1 LSGADVVVVTD
12 VFGSREEPVP
22 GVTGEL
28 VAEAVRRRGTEVHY
42 LAHRS
47 DLARFV
53 ADRVEAGDLVLTM
66 GAGDITVVPTEM
78 ASLLAERR

>member
-1 LSGADVVVVTD
+1 MVVVTD
-12 VFGSREEPVP
+12 IFGSREEPVP

-28 VAEAVRRRGTEVHY
+28 IADAVRRHGTEVHY

-53 ADRVEAGDLVLTM
+53 AERVISGDLVLTM

-78 ASLLAERR
+78 ASLLAARV